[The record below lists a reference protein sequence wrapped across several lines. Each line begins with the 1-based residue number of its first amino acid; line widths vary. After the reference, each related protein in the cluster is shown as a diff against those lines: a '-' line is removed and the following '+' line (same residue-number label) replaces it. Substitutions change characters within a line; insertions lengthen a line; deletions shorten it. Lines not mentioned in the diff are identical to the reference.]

1 MGGGRRIRDEGIGGM
16 TRIDE
21 IYQLIRDSDRTEVF
35 IHLRPSTIRKPS
47 TARRWL
53 PKVRSRI

>member
-1 MGGGRRIRDEGIGGM
+1 M